1 MLLEAASKVD
11 PRGLVSFEVLEA
23 LHSLISGLPV
33 KEKKFYKTPEAVD
46 YLFQDIRDAL
56 VNKNYTIEDISQYF
70 ISVGWHITPTAL
82 KQFWRVFRSDMEK
95 HRTSQLL
102 SGKKAR
108 KKREKSGMCVP
119 ENLSP
124 VVINV
129 GKEDY
134 EKDIKSSYEIHQND
148 RPDDAQKSAGDAV
161 QNNIFVSKS
170 SAHFIMPPDTEDL

>member
-1 MLLEAASKVD
+1 MLLEAASKVCS
-11 PRGLVSFEVLEA
+11 RGLVSFEVLEA

-82 KQFWRVFRSDMEK
+82 KQFWRMFRSDMEK
-95 HRTSQLL
+95 HRASQLL

-124 VVINV
+124 VVISV
-129 GKEDY
+129 CKEDY

-148 RPDDAQKSAGDAV
+148 RPDDAQKSVGDAV
-161 QNNIFVSKS
+161 QNNIFLSQS
-170 SAHFIMPPDTEDL
+170 SAHFVMPPDTEDL

>member
-1 MLLEAASKVD
+1 MLEAASKVCS
-11 PRGLVSFEVLEA
+11 RGLVSFEVLEA

-70 ISVGWHITPTAL
+70 ISVGWSITPTAL

-95 HRTSQLL
+95 YRASQLL
-102 SGKKAR
+102 SGKKVR
-108 KKREKSGMCVP
+108 KKREKSVTCVSK
-119 ENLSP
+119 NLSP

-134 EKDIKSSYEIHQND
+134 EKNIKSSYEIHQND
-148 RPDDAQKSAGDAV
+148 RTDDAQKSV
-161 QNNIFVSKS
+161 ENTTRNNIFVSQS
-170 SAHFIMPPDTEDL
+170 SAHFVMPPDTEDL

>member
-1 MLLEAASKVD
+1 MLEAASKVCS
-11 PRGLVSFEVLEA
+11 RGLVSFEVLEA

-70 ISVGWHITPTAL
+70 ISVGWNITPTAL
-82 KQFWRVFRSDMEK
+82 KQFWRAFRSDMEK
-95 HRTSQLL
+95 YRASQLL
-102 SGKKAR
+102 SGKKVR
-108 KKREKSGMCVP
+108 KKREKSVTCVSK
-119 ENLSP
+119 NLSP

-134 EKDIKSSYEIHQND
+134 EKNIKSSYEIHQND
-148 RPDDAQKSAGDAV
+148 RTDDAQKSV
-161 QNNIFVSKS
+161 ENTTRNNIFVSQS
-170 SAHFIMPPDTEDL
+170 SAHFVMPPDTEDL

>member
-1 MLLEAASKVD
+1 MLEAASKVCS
-11 PRGLVSFEVLEA
+11 RGLVSLETLEA
-23 LHSLISGLPV
+23 LHSLISELPV

-70 ISVGWHITPTAL
+70 ISVGWHITQTSL

-108 KKREKSGMCVP
+108 KKREKLGTCVP

-124 VVINV
+124 VVISV

-148 RPDDAQKSAGDAV
+148 RPDDAQKSVGDAV
-161 QNNIFVSKS
+161 QNNIFLSQS
-170 SAHFIMPPDTEDL
+170 SAHFVMPPDTEDL

>member
-1 MLLEAASKVD
+1 MLLEAASKVCS
-11 PRGLVSFEVLEA
+11 RGLVSFEVLEA

-70 ISVGWHITPTAL
+70 ISVGWSITPTAL
-82 KQFWRVFRSDMEK
+82 KQFWRMFRSDMEK
-95 HRTSQLL
+95 YRASQLL
-102 SGKKAR
+102 SGKKVR
-108 KKREKSGMCVP
+108 KKREKSVTCVSK
-119 ENLSP
+119 NLSP

-134 EKDIKSSYEIHQND
+134 EKNIKSSYEIHQND
-148 RPDDAQKSAGDAV
+148 RTDDAQKSVGDTV
-161 QNNIFVSKS
+161 QNSIFLSQS
-170 SAHFIMPPDTEDL
+170 SAHFVMPPDTEDL